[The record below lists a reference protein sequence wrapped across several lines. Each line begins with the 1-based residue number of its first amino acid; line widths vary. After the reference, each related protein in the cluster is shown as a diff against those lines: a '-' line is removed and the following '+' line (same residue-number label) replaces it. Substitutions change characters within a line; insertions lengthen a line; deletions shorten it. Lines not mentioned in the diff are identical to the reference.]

1 MNTRQPFIRAPD
13 TDGAGLEMETD
24 YFGTLR
30 MCRAFAPVLG
40 ANGGGGIVNIMSIVS
55 LFTNPFFG
63 SYAASQAAQRSLT
76 NGVRVELAH
85 QDTLVVGVHASFV
98 ETDMTEGI
106 GAPKI
111 SPESVARQ
119 VFDAV
124 EADQV
129 EVLADEWARSV
140 KASLP
145 RVEAPLR
152 QVSCR
157 QVSLG
162 DCALGGIDVDYG
174 HVNPCLYASSF
185 VAHSEPPV
193 SLFFAMA

>member
-1 MNTRQPFIRAPD
+1 VRRPFIGSPD
-13 TDGAGLEMETD
+13 TDGARLEMETD
-24 YFGTLR
+24 YLGTLS

-55 LFTNPFFG
+55 FFTNPFFG

-76 NGVRVELAH
+76 NGIRVELAR
-85 QDTLVVGVHASFV
+85 QRTLVVGFHASFV

-111 SPESVARQ
+111 STESAARQ

-129 EVLADEWARSV
+129 EVLGDERTRSV
-140 KASLP
+140 KAALP
-145 RVEAPLR
+145 RDQEVIYPPL
-152 QVSCR
+152 Q
-157 QVSLG
+157 
-162 DCALGGIDVDYG
+162 
-174 HVNPCLYASSF
+174 ASWDT
-185 VAHSEPPV
+185 
-193 SLFFAMA
+193 AMKARADTG